1 MYGQFLFCGY
11 CDVYTVKESLDA
23 AEAKSKEL
31 VETYTAGIAE
41 AGDDPY
47 KVPDSEVE
55 LTKESTE
62 QDIGKAAVA
71 VAFAA
76 VDKDELKVYSLLPS
90 LNRTKEEWTIS
101 FDIVIVCGKANIWK
115 EIESDLDKQIEAME
129 EEKRPDKDE
138 IEKTKKDI
146 KDRDVDEKVDS
157 EFTTKQTE
165 LEKSYDPE
173 PEKPAEDEE
182 PEKKDDE
189 KAEEAKEDAAED
201 APAEE
206 AAAEDAPAEDAPA
219 DDAAKE
225 EDKAAEDAPKE
236 EDKAAE
242 EPAAEEEAA
251 AEEPAAEEAAK
262 EE

>member
-1 MYGQFLFCGY
+1 MGQFCAGGTGPDL
-11 CDVYTVKESLDA
+11 DIKTDRINEMIKESLDA

-76 VDKDELKVYSLLPS
+76 VDKDEL
-90 LNRTKEEWTIS
+90 
-101 FDIVIVCGKANIWK
+101 KANIWK